1 MKAVVY
7 ERYGPPEVLKI
18 KEVAKPSPNANEVL
32 VKVHATTVHV
42 GDTRMRKPDPFLARL
57 VNGLFRPKKIPILG
71 FELAGVV
78 EEVGENV
85 NRLEVGDE
93 VFACTGFGFGAYA
106 EYACLPVDAPLKRGV
121 IARKPSNMS
130 FEEATAVP
138 GGGITALKVLSKAN
152 IKPGEKVLIYGASG
166 SVGTNAVQLAKYYGA
181 EVTGVCSTSN
191 LEMVRS
197 LGADHVVDYT
207 QEDFTAS
214 GETYDVVFD
223 AVDKLP
229 ASKGKRA
236 LKVNG
241 RYLNVTKDSGSGG
254 ASATKD
260 LQFLRELVEAGQLKA
275 VIDRRYPIE
284 EIVEAHRYVDKGHK
298 KGNVVISVAHSN

>member
-18 KEVAKPSPNANEVL
+18 KEVEKPSPNEDEVL
-32 VKVHATTVHV
+32 IKVHATTVHV

-106 EYACLPVDAPLKRGV
+106 EYTCLPVDAPLNRGV
-121 IARKPSNMS
+121 IARKPTNMS

-152 IKPGEKVLIYGASG
+152 IKPGEKVLVYGASG
-166 SVGTNAVQLAKYYGA
+166 SVGTNAVQLAKYFGA

-197 LGADHVVDYT
+197 LGADHVIDYT

-214 GETYDVVFD
+214 GETYDLVFD

-236 LKVNG
+236 LRENG
-241 RYLNVTKDSGSGG
+241 RYLNVTKDSGSGN
-254 ASATKD
+254 ASATQD
-260 LQFLRELVEAGQLKA
+260 LQFLRELVEAGELKA

-298 KGNVVISVAHSN
+298 KGNVVITIAKSN